1 MQRLFHALRPFV
13 AGLVRVPAL
22 VLLAVL
28 ALAGLALSQARH
40 LTIDSDFANLVPAD
54 YPSVQALTRLRETV
68 GGEADVAVAIE
79 SPSFD
84 ANRRFAD
91 TLVAR
96 ALALTQENGR
106 PYFTRVVYRRD
117 TDFLRRNALYLA
129 SDDELDDL
137 ERFLKGEI
145 EVARLRANPFYFELG
160 DLDSTADT
168 SGDPSV
174 RIDSASHQLR
184 RTYADLVGTEYPVSA
199 DSTTLVLRFFPGDSQ
214 TNLAF
219 VRAVYRDL
227 QTEIDRLRPVGYHTE
242 MKTTL
247 GGRLLRQKIEVDA
260 ITSDVTRSFGG
271 GVATMLLLVVGFF
284 VYKAAKAKGGGRLRA
299 PIVGRELLRAPVLA
313 LVITLP
319 LAVSL
324 AWTFGVTYGMY
335 GKLNLFTSTLALVL
349 FGMGIDYGIHFYGRY
364 TEERGLGRTPA
375 DAAVE
380 TFATTG
386 EAIVTTGM
394 TTAAAFFLFMI
405 ADFKGFSEF
414 GFVAG
419 IGLVFSILTMTLVL
433 PAVLVLAERWHL
445 LKLDRA
451 EDEVHAAPSLGR
463 IPAASAI
470 VKGGLLFLV
479 GCVALLPRLSFEYD
493 FGKLDPTFQEYL
505 DIQSV
510 MRRVYSDRNRR
521 NPAYVIVD
529 RPEEVAAVTDT
540 LRSIARRDTVIGAIE
555 ALQLRYPLT
564 DAAKTQRSVRIDSIR
579 ALLTDPVF
587 QTAEA
592 QADSTL
598 GLLRTATLTRSAPPL
613 VSLPQELK
621 QAFVA
626 RDGSIGRLVV
636 IYPRGFLSDGRKSMH
651 FADVVGTF
659 EAGGQTYHAGSAS
672 IVAADMLRLMEEETP
687 ILVGLT
693 LLLIIA
699 LKIASL
705 RSVKWAFIALAPLLM
720 GFIGTFG
727 VMVLLGWKLNI
738 YNMIVLPAILGIGD
752 DAGIHLTHRYQ
763 EEGPGSMR
771 HVLTT
776 AGEGVAMSAT
786 TSMIGFGGQ
795 MTSDYPGLRS
805 LGETAALGIG
815 LTLLTA
821 IVFLPALIQWLEDRK
836 AGEKSEA

>member
-1 MQRLFHALRPFV
+1 MHRLFHALRPAV
-13 AGLVRVPAL
+13 AALVRVPAL
-22 VLLAVL
+22 VLVAVL
-28 ALAGLALSQARH
+28 ALAGLALTQARH
-40 LTIDSDFANLVPAD
+40 LTIDSDFANLVPEEFE
-54 YPSVQALTRLRETV
+54 SVKALNRLRENV
-68 GGEADVAVAIE
+68 GGEADAAIAIE
-79 SPSFD
+79 SPSFE

-91 TLVAR
+91 SLVAR
-96 ALALTQENGR
+96 ALALRQDNGR
-106 PYFTRVVYRRD
+106 PYLTRVVYRRD
-117 TDFLRRNALYLA
+117 VGFLRRNALYLA

-137 ERFLKGEI
+137 GRYLRSQI
-145 EVARLRANPFYFELG
+145 EVARLEANPFYFELG

-174 RIDSASHQLR
+174 QIDSATQALQR
-184 RTYADLVGTEYPVSA
+184 AYGDLIGTEYPVSA
-199 DSTTLVLRFFPGDSQ
+199 DSTTLVLRFFPGESQ

-219 VRAVYRDL
+219 VRALYRDL
-227 QTEIDRLRPVGYHTE
+227 QAEIDALAPASYHPAMT
-242 MKTTL
+242 TTL
-247 GGRLLRQKIEVDA
+247 GGRLLRQQIEVDA
-260 ITSDVTRSFGG
+260 ITDDVTTSFGG

-284 VYKAAKAKGGGRLRA
+284 VYKAAKAKGGGRIRA
-299 PIVGRELLRAPVLA
+299 SILGRELLRAPVLA
-313 LVITLP
+313 VVIALP
-319 LAVSL
+319 LVVAL
-324 AWTFGVTYGMY
+324 AWTFGVTYLVV

-364 TEERGLGRTPA
+364 TEERGQGRSPE

-386 EAIVTTGM
+386 EAIVTTGL
-394 TTAAAFFLFMI
+394 TTAAAFFLFML

-433 PAVLVLAERWHL
+433 PVVLVLAERLRL
-445 LKLDRA
+445 LKLDRVEGEA
-451 EDEVHAAPSLGR
+451 HVASTRTR
-463 IPAASAI
+463 IPAAGAI

-479 GCVALLPRLSFEYD
+479 GCVALLPKLEFEYD

-505 DIQSV
+505 DIQAV

-540 LRSIARRDTVIGAIE
+540 LRSIARRDTVIGAVE

-564 DAAKTQRSVRIDSIR
+564 AERKADRAARIDSIR
-579 ALLTDPVF
+579 VLLADPVF
-587 QTAEA
+587 QTEEA
-592 QADSTL
+592 RADSTL
-598 GLLRTATLTRSAPPL
+598 ALLRVASRTTTPPPL
-613 VSLPQELK
+613 DSLPQELTS
-621 QAFVA
+621 AFVA

-659 EAGGQTYHAGSAS
+659 EAGGKTYHAGSAS

-699 LKIASL
+699 LKVASL
-705 RSVKWAFIALAPLLM
+705 RSIKWAFVALAPLLM

-727 VMVLLGWKLNI
+727 IMVLLGWKLNI

-771 HVLTT
+771 RVLTT
-776 AGEGVAMSAT
+776 AGEGVVMSAL

-815 LTLLTA
+815 MTLVTA
-821 IVFLPALIQWLEDRK
+821 VVFLPALIQWMEDRK
-836 AGEKSEA
+836 AADVPEA